1 MFDLSP
7 QELERYRRQ
16 MQLAGF
22 DKGGQLALKQ
32 TTVLVTGVG
41 GLGGTVALYLAVAGV
56 GKLILVRGGDL
67 RLDDM
72 NRQVLMTH
80 AWVGKPRV
88 WQAKNTLHAI
98 NPDVEIDAIPEYITA
113 ENTDRL
119 VQQCDLAVD
128 CAHNF
133 EERSLLNQTCV
144 AHGKPMV
151 EAAMSEMDAYLTTI
165 VPGQT
170 PCLSCLFP
178 QFPAWD
184 RRSFGVLGAVSGT
197 LACLAALEVIKFITN
212 LARPLLGEL
221 LTMNLNTLT
230 FRRYPMYREP
240 NCPICSRLYALEAL

>member
-1 MFDLSP
+1 MFELSP

-22 DKGGQLALKQ
+22 GKAGQLALKQ
-32 TTVLVTGVG
+32 TTVLITGVG
-41 GLGGTVALYLAVAGV
+41 GLGGTVALYLTVAGI
-56 GKLILVRGGDL
+56 GKLILVRGGNL

-88 WQAKNTLHAI
+88 WQAKHTLHAL
-98 NPDVEIDAIPEYITA
+98 NPDVVIEAVPEYLTA
-113 ENTDRL
+113 ANADRL

-144 AHGKPMV
+144 AHGKAMV

-170 PCLSCLFP
+170 PCLACLFP
-178 QFPAWD
+178 EFPPWD
-184 RRSFGVLGAVSGT
+184 KRGFGVLGAVSGA
-197 LACLAALEVIKFITN
+197 LACLAGLEVIKFVTH
-212 LARPLLGEL
+212 LAQPLLGEL
-221 LTMNLNTLT
+221 LTMNFHTLT
-230 FRRYPMYREP
+230 FKKYRTYREP
-240 NCPICSRLYALEAL
+240 HCSICHHLY